1 MLTHNLFVVAN
12 LLMMSMLLFILQ
24 LIAREVPMLANW
36 HSNNTMCVLLKELR
50 RMMTLK
56 ENCKLSQPPENS
68 TY

>member
-1 MLTHNLFVVAN
+1 MSLSIAAVVTV
-12 LLMMSMLLFILQ
+12 LQ
-24 LIAREVPMLANW
+24 LNAREVPMLANW

-56 ENCKLSQPPENS
+56 ENCKLTQPPENS